1 MEDVMTDIGER
12 GLKLVDLTD
21 DEQRMKED
29 DFTHY
34 YNATIRLNAKV
45 KSLTA
50 QVERL
55 TKALLEI
62 SSIDDCMTD
71 ETGSL
76 PASYLM
82 RGIAI
87 HSLGKDVS

>member
-1 MEDVMTDIGER
+1 MSKGCKIHRNVTWEGRCPVCLQNEI
-12 GLKLVDLTD
+12 
-21 DEQRMKED
+21 
-29 DFTHY
+29 
-34 YNATIRLNAKV
+34 AT
-45 KSLTA
+45 LTA
-50 QVERL
+50 QVEKL

-87 HSLGKDVS
+87 HALGKDVP